1 MIKKLFNFKTKP
13 GKNKIDKALNKSMPI
28 SNDEIF
34 KWTSERNKTIHA
46 FPIEFIINHETNA
59 ELIKEIKMAT
69 GMAGSHNKD
78 KAEVMLMRPIRQLVN
93 LIHLLPASEFE
104 HFNHPCGLFTLCL
117 EASLRSI
124 HRANRRILTRVTPE
138 IRRENEDLWTYAA
151 FLNGLFSEA
160 IATISNLTVFG
171 EDNLIKWR
179 PTKEPLA
186 QWLCRNN
193 HKQYRIHWKYRPDF
207 FLAYTLADNIID
219 GEQLQMLQEGVAEPA
234 ISSTLVNA
242 LHNPANLKNP
252 LTKINSQVVISL
264 KARNMKDH
272 QNQPLAGRHLVY
284 WLTNALEALL
294 KSIIWVAKEEFSPI
308 WGGDDGV
315 FLVWPLAAKNINSTL
330 RDMDCPYIP
339 DTQEKLAEILLD
351 VGIIESNEMNEY
363 LFDIAIPV
371 ADSPEKKYLKAV
383 KASRTVNLLFA
394 GRYKALQGNVQ
405 C

>member
-1 MIKKLFNFKTKP
+1 MIKKIFDFKARSN
-13 GKNKIDKALNKSMPI
+13 KNKIVNALNKPI
-28 SNDEIF
+28 PINNDEIF
-34 KWTSERNKTIHA
+34 KWTSERNKTIQA

-59 ELIKEIKMAT
+59 DLIKEIKMAT

-78 KAEVMLMRPIRQLVN
+78 KAESMLMRPIQQLVTM
-93 LIHLLPASEFE
+93 IHLLPASEIG
-104 HFNHPCGLFTLCL
+104 HFNHPGGLITLCL

-160 IATISNLTVFG
+160 ITTISNLTVID
-171 EDNLIKWR
+171 ENNVTKWQ
-179 PTKEPLA
+179 PTKEPLT
-186 QWLCRNN
+186 QWLYRNN
-193 HKQYRIHWKYRPDF
+193 HKQYRIKWKNRPDF
-207 FLAYTLADNIID
+207 CLAYTLADDIID
-219 GEQLQMLQEGVAEPA
+219 GEQLQLLQAGVAEPA
-234 ISSTLVNA
+234 IAKTLNNA

-264 KARNMKDH
+264 KARKMKEH

-284 WLTNALEALL
+284 WLTYALDALL
-294 KSIIWVAKEEFSPI
+294 KSLIWVAKEEFSPI

>member
-1 MIKKLFNFKTKP
+1 MIKKIFDFKARSNN
-13 GKNKIDKALNKSMPI
+13 NKIVNALNKPIPI

-34 KWTSERNKTIHA
+34 KWTSERNKTIQA
-46 FPIEFIINHETNA
+46 FPIEFIINHATNA

-78 KAEVMLMRPIRQLVN
+78 KAEIMLMRPIRQLVN
-93 LIHLLPASEFE
+93 MIHLLPASEFE
-104 HFNHPCGLFTLCL
+104 HFNHPGGLFTLCL

-124 HRANRRILTRVTPE
+124 HRANRKILTRVTPE

-160 IATISNLTVFG
+160 ITTISNLTVID
-171 EDNLIKWR
+171 ENNVTKWQ
-179 PTKEPLA
+179 PTNEPVT
-186 QWLCRNN
+186 QWLYRNN
-193 HKQYRIHWKYRPDF
+193 HQHYYIIWKNRPEF
-207 FLAYTLADNIID
+207 CLAYTLADDIID
-219 GEQLQMLQEGVAEPA
+219 GEQLQLLQAGVAEPA
-234 ISSTLVNA
+234 IAKTLNNA

-252 LTKINSQVVISL
+252 LTKINSQVVLSL

-284 WLTNALEALL
+284 WLTYALDALL
-294 KSIIWVAKEEFSPI
+294 KSIIWVAKEEYSPI

-351 VGIIESNEMNEY
+351 VGIIESNEMNEH

-383 KASRTVNLLFA
+383 KASCTVNLLFA